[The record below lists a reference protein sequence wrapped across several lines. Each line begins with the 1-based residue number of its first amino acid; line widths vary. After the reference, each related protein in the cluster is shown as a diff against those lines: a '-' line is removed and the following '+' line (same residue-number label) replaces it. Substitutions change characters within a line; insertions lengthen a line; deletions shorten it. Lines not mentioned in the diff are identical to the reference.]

1 MLLNSYKVLIIT
13 LHHFQKTKIIPLACQ
28 PWYICD
34 MTSVNL
40 ILSSIIMLL
49 VAALFWILTRSTTK
63 KSSRALSSPS
73 RRYIEKH
80 TAATQKT
87 KHEPISDPIFSN
99 IDTYSSNKNSFQE
112 DIETSCSLFLDI
124 LHHAL
129 DLNSVALL
137 KGDPENKKVFLNK
150 IITEGM
156 DILDNTISLESGIFN
171 ILFQGN
177 TEVNVCPVS
186 QQVANIPYYPSNKGV
201 GSLLAIRVPDHNN
214 LQDAQKPF
222 WILSID
228 RLSDQEWSEEEQKLL
243 RLAARK
249 ISRELYLG
257 NQLLEAAR
265 YTNVVSRLYNGIKG
279 LNSVLEL
286 EETFD
291 IAIASVK
298 DLVVADFISISLL
311 NENEYTVVRADGYQA
326 EGLEGCKFAK
336 NDGLVGQ
343 AIQCNHWMPP
353 TASYPDPAPVFS
365 KENPISGLKSILIVP
380 LSQQENNA
388 IGALTIASKKEGMFG
403 KEQRHLM
410 GLISSQI
417 ATKIE
422 LAQAHEKIYQMALTD
437 GLTGLNNHRTFQLG
451 LDNMLIRARRQ
462 SSSICLILCD
472 IDHFKKIND
481 MHGHPFGDQVLRK
494 VAEVLK
500 QSIRKVD
507 LAARYGGEEFALIL
521 EASDEEGAI
530 IQSERVRHSIEELR
544 FSSKGEKISITM
556 SFGLA
561 SYPVD
566 GDNKA
571 ELIDRTDQALY
582 CAKESGR
589 NRTVAWS
596 EAH

>member
-1 MLLNSYKVLIIT
+1 
-13 LHHFQKTKIIPLACQ
+13 
-28 PWYICD
+28 
-34 MTSVNL
+34 MTSAIL
-40 ILSSIIMLL
+40 TLSSIILL
-49 VAALFWILTRSTTK
+49 VAALFWLLTRSSTK
-63 KSSRALSSPS
+63 QRSNTLTPPS
-73 RRYIEKH
+73 RRHIKKC
-80 TAATQKT
+80 TPPAQKT
-87 KHEPISDPIFSN
+87 TQAPISNPIFSN
-99 IDTYSSNKNSFQE
+99 IDTYSSNKKSFQE

-124 LHHAL
+124 LHRAL
-129 DLNSVALL
+129 DLSSVALL
-137 KGDPENKKVFLNK
+137 KGEPENKKVFLNK
-150 IITEGM
+150 IITERK
-156 DILDNTISLESGIFN
+156 DILDDTASRESGIFN
-171 ILFQGN
+171 VLFRGN
-177 TEVNVCPVS
+177 REVNVCPVS

-214 LQDAQKPF
+214 LQDAQNHF

-228 RLSDQEWSEEEQKLL
+228 RLSKQEWTEEEQKLL
-243 RLAARK
+243 RLSAKK

-298 DLVVADFISISLL
+298 ELVVADFVSISLL
-311 NENEYTVVRADGYQA
+311 KENEHTVVRADGYQA

-365 KENPISGLKSILIVP
+365 KENPISGLKSLLIVP
-380 LSQQENNA
+380 LSQQEDNA
-388 IGALTIASKKEGMFG
+388 IGALTIASRKEGMFG
-403 KEQRHLM
+403 REQRHLM
-410 GLISSQI
+410 ELIGSQI

-494 VAEVLK
+494 VAETLK

-507 LAARYGGEEFALIL
+507 LAARYGGEEFALVL

-530 IQSERVRHSIEELR
+530 IQSERARHSIEELS

-571 ELIDRTDQALY
+571 KLIDRADQALY
-582 CAKESGR
+582 YAKESGR
-589 NRTVAWS
+589 NRTITWS
-596 EAH
+596 EVH

>member
-1 MLLNSYKVLIIT
+1 MNKSKGIERSSLLIV
-13 LHHFQKTKIIPLACQ
+13 KTIPLLLQ
-28 PWYICD
+28 PWYRCY
-34 MTSVNL
+34 MTSMTL
-40 ILSSIIMLL
+40 ILSSIILLL
-49 VAALFWILTRSTTK
+49 VAAMFWIITRSTTK
-63 KSSRALSSPS
+63 KKSNSYSSPS
-73 RRYIEKH
+73 EKQIKKH
-80 TAATQKT
+80 TSATQKS
-87 KHEPISDPIFSN
+87 KQAQIPGPILSN
-99 IDTYSSNKNSFQE
+99 IDTYSSGKNSFQA
-112 DIETSCSLFLDI
+112 DIETSCSLFLD
-124 LHHAL
+124 LLYHTL
-129 DLNSVALL
+129 DLNSVTLL
-137 KGDPENKKVFLNK
+137 KGDPENKKVFLHT
-150 IITEGM
+150 IITGGM
-156 DILDNTISLESGIFN
+156 DILDKTSSLESGIFN
-171 ILFQGN
+171 VLFQGN

-186 QQVANIPYYPSNKGV
+186 QQVANIPYYSSNKGV
-201 GSLLAIRVPDHNN
+201 GSLLAIRVPDHNA
-214 LQDAQKPF
+214 LQGAQEPF

-228 RLSDQEWSEEEQKLL
+228 RLSRQEWTGEEQKLL

-249 ISRELYLG
+249 ISRDLYLG

-265 YTNVVSRLYNGIKG
+265 YTNVVSRLYNSIKG

-291 IAIASVK
+291 IAITSVK
-298 DLVVADFISISLL
+298 DLVVADFVSISLL
-311 NENEYTVVRADGYQA
+311 KENEYTVVRAEGYQA

-353 TASYPDPAPVFS
+353 MASYPDPAPVFS
-365 KENPISGLKSILIVP
+365 KENPISGLKSLLIVP

-403 KEQRHLM
+403 REQRHLM
-410 GLISSQI
+410 ELIGSQI

-481 MHGHPFGDQVLRK
+481 MYGHPFGDQVLKK
-494 VAEVLK
+494 VAEILK
-500 QSIRKVD
+500 LSIRKVD

-571 ELIDRTDQALY
+571 ELIDRADQALY